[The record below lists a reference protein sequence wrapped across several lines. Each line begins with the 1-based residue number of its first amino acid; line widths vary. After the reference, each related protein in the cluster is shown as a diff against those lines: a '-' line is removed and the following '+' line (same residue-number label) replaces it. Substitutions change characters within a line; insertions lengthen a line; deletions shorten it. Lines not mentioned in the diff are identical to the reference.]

1 MKKLPSGFPKLI
13 SRNESQVR
21 YHCYPL
27 SRACILSV
35 DQSPNDRRSSRTTS
49 MVSADNH
56 RWSEIVPSK
65 SALTFAVVW
74 GTDDEIVAFSGAEL
88 LDLADDDARSL
99 DSPSDAYDNRS
110 QILTI
115 GTPTIPASENTA
127 TLAFFR
133 DNHEFLFS
141 TQTPTFGTY
150 QQGGTRTSST
160 LGGLD
165 VYARGSLLGKA
176 HNNYRHFSCLDKLDA
191 GFEFDP
197 RTSFANMWLEQYSSR
212 QDPEKD
218 SVSDEGFFEGGHPS
232 PPAGD
237 NGMYV
242 EVNLVSYAALVLL
255 H

>member
-1 MKKLPSGFPKLI
+1 
-13 SRNESQVR
+13 
-21 YHCYPL
+21 
-27 SRACILSV
+27 
-35 DQSPNDRRSSRTTS
+35 

-88 LDLADDDARSL
+88 LNLADDDVKSL
-99 DSPSDAYDNRS
+99 DSPSDAYDNHS